1 MKSPL
6 GITDAVCC
14 VGSRLR
20 PVAISNANGG
30 RPCNG
35 LANRES
41 HERPSCAGQ
50 RTLINARRASA
61 GFPGSCSGWRI
72 SLCEEY
78 SMSQIGEPL
87 RIIEVE
93 PLEEPVPEK
102 EVPFEQP
109 ADPVKEPA

>member
-1 MKSPL
+1 MQVFR
-6 GITDAVCC
+6 GHA
-14 VGSRLR
+14 R
-20 PVAISNANGG
+20 
-30 RPCNG
+30 
-35 LANRES
+35 
-41 HERPSCAGQ
+41 AG
-50 RTLINARRASA
+50 AYHRRK
-61 GFPGSCSGWRI
+61 
-72 SLCEEY
+72 EY

>member
-1 MKSPL
+1 MSAAHDEHL
-6 GITDAVCC
+6 IQDSQCRFSEVM
-14 VGSRLR
+14 L
-20 PVAISNANGG
+20 
-30 RPCNG
+30 G
-35 LANRES
+35 LA
-41 HERPSCAGQ
+41 HITMKG
-50 RTLINARRASA
+50 
-61 GFPGSCSGWRI
+61 
-72 SLCEEY
+72 Y